1 MENFFLQVARKR
13 VDLIRLIALMGALP
27 LILTSRP
34 LGADNPLLD
43 FWLENTGYFLI
54 ILGLGGRF
62 WAYLHIGGRKSKALT
77 ITGPY
82 ALCRHPLY
90 FSSFLLVLGIGFLF
104 ENWILFLIAL
114 SVFLLFHGA
123 AIRKEEIK
131 LSALFGESYDIY
143 RRNTPKLFPTWKHL
157 KKNRGPG
164 TGVLIDS
171 WLIRNQLLQSAGFL
185 MFIPVAD
192 LVELFHRTGILP
204 NFLNFT

>member
-1 MENFFLQVARKR
+1 MEGIFLQVARKR
-13 VDLIRLIALMGALP
+13 VDLIRLIALMVALP
-27 LILTSRP
+27 LILLSRP
-34 LGADNPLLD
+34 PGVDNPLLD
-43 FWLENTGYFLI
+43 FWLENMGYILI
-54 ILGLGGRF
+54 FLGLGGRF

-77 ITGPY
+77 TTGPY

-90 FSSFLLVLGIGFLF
+90 FSSFLLVFGIGCLF

-131 LSALFGESYDIY
+131 LSALFGDSYDIY

-157 KKNRGPG
+157 KKSKGPG
-164 TGVLIDS
+164 NGVLIDS
-171 WLIRNQLLQSAGFL
+171 RLICTHLLESASFL
-185 MFIPVAD
+185 LLIPVAD

-204 NFLNFT
+204 NLLNFT